1 MYLVNS
7 LKLIEKLKIWD
18 AKNKVDTPFK
28 LWPKQKEF
36 LTTILTS
43 KKVILLKK
51 RQIGASQLTAADSL
65 IQCMAQK
72 NWTCL
77 VLSITQ
83 EDADEY
89 LKRAY
94 DMYLTLP
101 EDMRIA
107 CPVKKNNSLMEFPWG
122 SRLLSLSASKGR
134 SKTADRIIID
144 EAAWIKK
151 LKSNVDLREVLLNVM
166 PTLEKRSGQVII
178 ISTANGLDVFYSKFL
193 SGIRGVGGYVSFFFS
208 CWDDP
213 TFTKK
218 DRELIIQDEGE
229 DHANQEYPRTYQEAF
244 ISSGSPRFSISVLSE
259 HYERIAPEI
268 KIKGYMTDGGIV
280 EDKKGTFSG
289 FIKKEQYGQYLIS
302 ADVAEGLEN
311 GDYSSAKVLCRRTG
325 KQVSE
330 WHGHIDYG
338 DFGTQLV
345 LLGKYYNNAIL
356 VVEANNHG
364 NATIVQIKNV
374 EKYPPYLIFASNY
387 VVPKADDDFK
397 RPNKRYGWMT
407 TSISKGVIIDNL
419 AYMILHKEIP
429 FFIKSDLEEL
439 CSYVKASNGSTN
451 AEFGCY
457 DDRVMALAIGYY
469 ILKKYPYERVES
481 WKNCDTCR
489 YYDSD
494 KKHCTEVDRVIKEPI
509 YCRVYS
515 ELRIR

>member
-7 LKLIEKLKIWD
+7 LKLIERLKIWD
-18 AKNKVDTPFK
+18 AKNKIETPFK

-36 LTTILTS
+36 LNTILRN

-65 IQCMAQK
+65 VQCMSQK

-83 EDADEY
+83 DDADEY

-101 EDMRIA
+101 YNVRLA

-166 PTLEKRSGQVII
+166 PTLEKRNGQVII

-193 SGIRGVGGYVSFFFS
+193 AGMKGVGGYVSVFFS

-218 DRELIIQDEGE
+218 DRELIIEAEGN
-229 DHANQEYPRTYQEAF
+229 DHANQEYPRTYREAF
-244 ISSGSPRFSISVLSE
+244 LASGSPRFSINILSE
-259 HYERIAPEI
+259 YYENIAPPM
-268 KIKGYMTDGGIV
+268 KIRGDITDMGIV
-280 EDKKGTFSG
+280 ENEKGNFRG
-289 FIKKEQYGQYLIS
+289 FIKKETKGQYLIS
-302 ADVAEGLEN
+302 ADVSEGLEN

-325 KQVSE
+325 KQVAE
-330 WHGHIDYG
+330 WHGHIDYA

-345 LLGKYYNNAIL
+345 KLGKYYNNAIL

-374 EKYPPYLIFASNY
+374 EKYPSYLIFSSNY
-387 VVPKADDDFK
+387 VAPRADDDFK

-419 AYMILHKEIP
+419 AYMILHKEVP
-429 FFIKSDLEEL
+429 FFVKEDLSEL
-439 CSYVKASNGSTN
+439 SSYVKDKNGATN
-451 AEFGCY
+451 AEKGCY

-469 ILKKYPYERVES
+469 ILKKYPHEKVED
-481 WKNCDTCR
+481 WRTCNTCR
-489 YYDSD
+489 HYDSD
-494 KKHCTEVDRVIKEPI
+494 DSRCVEVDRHILEPI
-509 YCRVYS
+509 YCRAYS
-515 ELRIR
+515 ELKIK